1 MSSQR
6 SQSVRR
12 SPRENARDAFRT
24 SLREAAERV
33 FVRSGYHAAKMTEI
47 AAAAGVAVGTLY
59 NYFESKEEIFA
70 EIFAV
75 RSRDLHARLEPALE
89 IAAPLP
95 RLERIVRTCFEYID
109 RHGALFALFVERG
122 GTAEYDLKRLG
133 GDVTEAE
140 YVRFLRVLADTIG
153 AAVAAG
159 ELRRDIPAA
168 TLVAAL
174 SGAMNG
180 ATYAWLKRRR
190 RGRLSAVTADLLE
203 LFLSGAR
210 PST

>member
-1 MSSQR
+1 MASQR
-6 SQSVRR
+6 SQSARR
-12 SPRENARDAFRT
+12 TPRETARDAFRA

-33 FVRSGYHAAKMTEI
+33 FVRSGFHAAKMNEI

-70 EIFAV
+70 EIFV
-75 RSRDLHARLEPALE
+75 TRSHDLHARLAPAL
-89 IAAPLP
+89 AAESP
-95 RLERIVRTCFEYID
+95 LERLSLTVRTCFDYMD

-122 GTAEYDLKRLG
+122 GTAEYDLQRLG
-133 GDVTEAE
+133 GDVCEAE
-140 YVRFLRVLADTIG
+140 YARFLRLLSQVIE
-153 AAVAAG
+153 AAVEAG
-159 ELRRDIPAA
+159 ELRRDIAAA
-168 TLVAAL
+168 TMVATL

-190 RGRLSAVTADLLE
+190 RGRLSAVADDLLK

-210 PST
+210 PT

>member
-6 SQSVRR
+6 AQSARR
-12 SPRENARDAFRT
+12 TPRETARDAFRA

-33 FVRSGYHAAKMTEI
+33 FVRSGFHAAKMTDI

-70 EIFAV
+70 EIYAAH
-75 RSRDLHARLEPALE
+75 SRDLHALLQPELRRASPSERLA
-89 IAAPLP
+89 
-95 RLERIVRTCFEYID
+95 RFVHTCFEYMD
-109 RHGALFALFVERG
+109 RHGALLALFVERG

-133 GDVTEAE
+133 GDVAEAE
-140 YVRFLRVLADTIG
+140 YTRFLRTLAETVS
-153 AAVAAG
+153 AAVAIG
-159 ELRRDIPAA
+159 ELRSDIPVA
-168 TLVAAL
+168 TLVSTL

-180 ATYAWLKRRR
+180 AIYAWLKRRR
-190 RGRLSAVTADLLE
+190 RGRLSAVADDLLE

-210 PST
+210 SSP

>member
-6 SQSVRR
+6 SQSARR
-12 SPRENARDAFRT
+12 TPRETARDAFRT
-24 SLREAAERV
+24 SLREAAEKV
-33 FVRSGYHAAKMTEI
+33 FVRSGFHAAKMTEI
-47 AAAAGVAVGTLY
+47 AAAAEVAVGTLY

-75 RSRDLHARLEPALE
+75 RSRELHARLQPALQTPSPIE
-89 IAAPLP
+89 
-95 RLERIVRTCFEYID
+95 RLERIVHTCFEYMD
-109 RHGALFALFVERG
+109 QHGALFALYVERG

-140 YVRFLRVLADTIG
+140 YTRFLRVLGDAVG
-153 AAVAAG
+153 AGVAAG
-159 ELRRDIPAA
+159 ALRRDIPAA

-190 RGRLSAVTADLLE
+190 RGRLSAVAADLLE